1 MFPFH
6 EKVIPIGMSID
17 YCSHMKVKILS
28 IVLYRV
34 EGREIAF
41 PAPAS
46 SARIGA
52 NLGAVYAGMTV
63 N

>member
-1 MFPFH
+1 
-6 EKVIPIGMSID
+6 
-17 YCSHMKVKILS
+17 MKVKILS